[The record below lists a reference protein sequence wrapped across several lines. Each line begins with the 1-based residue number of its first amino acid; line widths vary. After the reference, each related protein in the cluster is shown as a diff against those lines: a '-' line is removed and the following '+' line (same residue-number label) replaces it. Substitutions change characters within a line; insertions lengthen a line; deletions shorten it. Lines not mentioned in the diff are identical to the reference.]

1 MTLEVRFCPQCGTR
15 RTGYFRFCGRCGF
28 DFDDLRIGPV
38 VEASA
43 VPPRPEPTTPIWP
56 PPAHWPPPDAAPAH
70 EVVQSVVPTA
80 AVVPQPTVVP
90 PPAPDPP
97 PLDWP
102 APETRPARPPQ
113 APAVRPLLARSLSGL
128 DPTAAPAVQPV
139 PAAPTFPSRP
149 AVTWT
154 RIAIITL
161 AGLLAANAIANAI
174 TPSAK
179 TAPTPLP
186 TVGLGSPL
194 VVASPAVATPAALT
208 PGPSFGPP
216 PGTQFAVV
224 TRVVDGDTI
233 RVDINGKEYP
243 VRYIGIDAPEPNAT
257 DPAVKKLA
265 DAATRINATLVEG
278 QDVFLERDV
287 SETDRFDRLLRNVW
301 LVDSGGS
308 RVLVNLELVRLGYAK
323 VTTYPPDE
331 KYVGYLM
338 TAEASA
344 KADQLGLWAPGSD
357 PVSTSSPAAQATA
370 NTLVAAS
377 DIGGSDCHP
386 SYSPCLPIV
395 GDLDCADVR
404 AMGKDPVRVKGPDEY
419 RLDSDKDG
427 LGCE

>member
-1 MTLEVRFCPQCGTR
+1 M
-15 RTGYFRFCGRCGF
+15 
-28 DFDDLRIGPV
+28 
-38 VEASA
+38 
-43 VPPRPEPTTPIWP
+43 
-56 PPAHWPPPDAAPAH
+56 
-70 EVVQSVVPTA
+70 
-80 AVVPQPTVVP
+80 
-90 PPAPDPP
+90 
-97 PLDWP
+97 
-102 APETRPARPPQ
+102 
-113 APAVRPLLARSLSGL
+113 ARSLTGL
-128 DPTAAPAVQPV
+128 DPIAAPAVQPV

-194 VVASPAVATPAALT
+194 VVESPPAATPAALT

-233 RVDINGKEYP
+233 RVDINGTEYP

-278 QDVFLERDV
+278 QDVFLEKDV
-287 SETDRFDRLLRNVW
+287 SETDPFNRLLRNVW
-301 LVDSGGS
+301 LVNSGGS
-308 RVLVNLELVRLGYAK
+308 QVLVNLELVRLGFAK
-323 VTTYPPDE
+323 VTTFPPDE
-331 KYVGYLM
+331 KYVGYLT

-344 KADQLGLWAPGSD
+344 KADQL
-357 PVSTSSPAAQATA
+357 
-370 NTLVAAS
+370 
-377 DIGGSDCHP
+377 
-386 SYSPCLPIV
+386 
-395 GDLDCADVR
+395 R
-404 AMGKDPVRVKGPDEY
+404 AMGAGFDP
-419 RLDSDKDG
+419 RLD
-427 LGCE
+427 LITELPPE